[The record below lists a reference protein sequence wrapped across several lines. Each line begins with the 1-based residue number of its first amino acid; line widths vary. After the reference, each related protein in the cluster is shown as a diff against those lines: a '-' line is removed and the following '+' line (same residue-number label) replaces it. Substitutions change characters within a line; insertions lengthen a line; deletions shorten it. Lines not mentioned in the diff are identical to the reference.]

1 MRARPVLFAA
11 GALLALAPACAPHE
25 PRGGTVR
32 PRQVFTLA
40 IGDTARLQGTGLAVT
55 LRDVRDDSR
64 CPVDADCGW
73 PGDATIVV
81 AAADGHTAPAEHEFH
96 TNPLPAR
103 SAPPDP
109 DGDRRAARLDGHMLR
124 FKGLAPSR
132 RSGDRVDR
140 GDYRAR
146 FALHP
151 A

>member
-1 MRARPVLFAA
+1 MRARPVLFAL

-64 CPVDADCGW
+64 CPPDADCGW
-73 PGDATIVV
+73 QGDATIVV
-81 AAADGHTAPAEHEFH
+81 AVRAGHSAPAEHELH
-96 TNPLPAR
+96 TNPRPAR
-103 SAPPDP
+103 SVPPGP
-109 DGDRRAARLDGHMLR
+109 DGDHRAVRLDGHTLR
-124 FKGLAPSR
+124 LAGLAPPNP
-132 RSGDRVDR
+132 SGGEVDR